1 MHVRLRHPLRSDAS
15 RLRALHHRI
24 GLETD
29 DVALRR
35 MLRFDPRESVAL
47 VATLLVGRTEEMV
60 GFALRDRDAEDAD
73 LLLADEALAPGIRA
87 HLDAAMARSAAW
99 PPKPLLVS
107 SR

>member
-1 MHVRLRHPLRSDAS
+1 MHVRLRVPLRSDAS
-15 RLRALHHRI
+15 RLRALHDRI
-24 GLETD
+24 GLEAD
-29 DVALRR
+29 ELAVRR
-35 MLRFDPRESVAL
+35 MLRFDPRETVAIA
-47 VATLLVGRTEEMV
+47 ATMLVGRSEEIV
-60 GFALRDRDAEDAD
+60 GFAMRDRDAEDAD